1 MSAIVLATGNAG
13 KLREMQAVLEP
24 LSLSVVPQSNFKM
37 PEVEETGLSFV
48 ENALIKARA
57 AANASG
63 HAAIADD
70 SGLEVDALKGQPGI
84 YSARFAGVHGDD
96 EANNRK
102 LLQSLDGL
110 PEDQRGARFVCCM
123 VYMRHA
129 ADPVPLIATG
139 LWQGRIIESPRGDN
153 GFGYDP
159 LFWVP
164 EQNCCSAELAPEV
177 KNRISHRAQA
187 LRNLIE
193 QISNL

>member
-139 LWQGRIIESPRGDN
+139 LWQGRIIESTRGDN